1 MCGPL
6 VGGAFV
12 AQAVAEHLGAAFC
25 WSSRVAGTYEVPAA
39 LRPALAGR
47 RVAIVDD
54 AINAGSAVL
63 GSATAVRAA
72 GGRLVAV
79 GALVAVG
86 DATSVLDVPL
96 EHLATIPSHLWPP
109 GSCPLCAAG
118 APVDRPPL

>member
-6 VGGAFV
+6 VGGAFA
-12 AQAVAEHLGAAFC
+12 AQAVAEHLGVAFC
-25 WSSRVAGTYEVPAA
+25 WSARVAGTYEIPAA

-54 AINAGSAVL
+54 AVNAGSAVL

-72 GGRLVAV
+72 GGHLVAV

-86 DATSVLDVPL
+86 DATSVLDLPL
-96 EHLATIPSHLWPP
+96 EHLAAMKSHLWPA

-118 APVDRPPL
+118 APVDRPPP